1 MKTKTVSPRQFD
13 TLNVLWEAERP
24 LLISEIVKLSEMSV
38 TTVQFSIKA
47 LLKKGY
53 VKKADIIQNRTV
65 LAQTYIPAITRE
77 EYLENISEELQGQLG
92 AKIPLAALVEKEEDW
107 KVLDDIERIIE
118 EKRKR

>member
-65 LAQTYIPAITRE
+65 LAQTYSPAITRE

>member
-1 MKTKTVSPRQFD
+1 M
-13 TLNVLWEAERP
+13 LNLCK
-24 LLISEIVKLSEMSV
+24 IH
-38 TTVQFSIKA
+38 
-47 LLKKGY
+47 

-65 LAQTYIPAITRE
+65 LAQTYSPAITRE